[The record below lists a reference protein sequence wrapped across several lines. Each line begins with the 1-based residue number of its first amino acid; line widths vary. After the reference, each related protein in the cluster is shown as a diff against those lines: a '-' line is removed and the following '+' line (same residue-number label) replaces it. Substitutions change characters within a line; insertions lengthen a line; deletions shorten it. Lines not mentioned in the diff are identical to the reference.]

1 MSLIDK
7 AETHPIQF
15 CFKGLKLFVSRNETG
30 SFKPWEQKFQASETK
45 VSHR

>member
-45 VSHR
+45 VSP